1 MSPLAAFHGLDVDDL
16 DVRASSV
23 RARLDEARCILAF
36 VELERGDAELV
47 CTLINVADLAVADC
61 MPADPP

>member
-1 MSPLAAFHGLDVDDL
+1 MLEEHKGTLL
-16 DVRASSV
+16 RSV
-23 RARLDEARCILAF
+23 RARLDEARRILAF

-61 MPADPP
+61 MPDGPKPS